1 MAYVLKATQIEK
13 EAQILKSC
21 MQSQPQNKNIR
32 LDVLSGD
39 GANLVEGNV
48 VLPKDIFNSYLS
60 YSLYVLRGGS

>member
-1 MAYVLKATQIEK
+1 
-13 EAQILKSC
+13 

-48 VLPKDIFNSYLS
+48 VLSKDMFNSYLS
-60 YSLYVLRGGS
+60 YSLYELRGGSL

>member
-1 MAYVLKATQIEK
+1 
-13 EAQILKSC
+13 

-48 VLPKDIFNSYLS
+48 VLPKDMFNSYLS
-60 YSLYVLRGGS
+60 YSLYVLRGGSL